1 MTFGWRG
8 RNEIETVSVEDDPA
22 RERLVAK
29 IDAVRERFLVSL
41 DARRRGLIDL
51 CNQATGE
58 ETGPAGE
65 ARLALRR
72 GLHNLAGAA
81 ATLGLTE
88 LGRDA
93 SDIEAVVVAAIAG
106 DRPFDA
112 SLTREVIARLEGL
125 AQG

>member
-1 MTFGWRG
+1 
-8 RNEIETVSVEDDPA
+8 VSVEDDPA

-29 IDAVRERFLVSL
+29 IDAVRDRFLTGL

-51 CNQATGE
+51 CNQAAGE
-58 ETGPAGE
+58 EAGPAGE

-81 ATLGLTE
+81 STLGLVQ
-88 LGRDA
+88 LGRAA
-93 SDIEAVVVAAIAG
+93 SDIEAAVVAAIAG

-112 SLTREVIARLEGL
+112 SLTREVVARLERL
-125 AQG
+125 TQT